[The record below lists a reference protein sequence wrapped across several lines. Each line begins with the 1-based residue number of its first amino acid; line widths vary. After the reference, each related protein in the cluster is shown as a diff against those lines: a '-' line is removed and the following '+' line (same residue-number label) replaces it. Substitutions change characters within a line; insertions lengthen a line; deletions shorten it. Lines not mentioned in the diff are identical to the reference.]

1 MLESFFVSAAKTAM
15 NGEHGFEK
23 DGEHGFEKDGEH
35 GFEGFTSYG
44 PAMGAGGDLAGMIG
58 RVLALLFV
66 LLLISFFGQ
75 YFWNNYV
82 TSLFTIAK
90 PAKSVMQI
98 LGLFIFVR
106 LMFP

>member
-1 MLESFFVSAAKTAM
+1 MLEGFFTSAAQTFMAD
-15 NGEHGFEK
+15 NGNNSDQPESEGAPPQ
-23 DGEHGFEKDGEH
+23 
-35 GFEGFTSYG
+35 EGFAPMYA
-44 PAMGAGGDLAGMIG
+44 PASGLHSDLAGMIG

-75 YFWNNYV
+75 YFWNTYV
-82 TSLFTIAK
+82 TTLFSITK

>member
-1 MLESFFVSAAKTAM
+1 MLEGFLVNATNAFMNTSEQNNEAHNENGSPDEGFAPMYAPAM
-15 NGEHGFEK
+15 NVQN
-23 DGEHGFEKDGEH
+23 
-35 GFEGFTSYG
+35 
-44 PAMGAGGDLAGMIG
+44 DLAGMIG
-58 RVLALLFV
+58 RVLALLLV

-82 TSLFTIAK
+82 TSLFTVTK

-98 LGLFIFVR
+98 LGLFIFMR